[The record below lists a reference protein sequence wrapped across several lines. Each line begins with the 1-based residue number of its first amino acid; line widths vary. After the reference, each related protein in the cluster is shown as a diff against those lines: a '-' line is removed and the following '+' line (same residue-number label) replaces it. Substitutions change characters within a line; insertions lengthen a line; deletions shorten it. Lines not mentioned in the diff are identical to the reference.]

1 MIWRLKLCIFCLS
14 RAAMAPI
21 VTSDYIEGH
30 DVLVFIHGE
39 QRAVVSVRQHGESL
53 SSYSHA

>member
-1 MIWRLKLCIFCLS
+1 
-14 RAAMAPI
+14 MAPI